1 MMTVYPM
8 NCLQLNLEKG
18 LLPKM
23 HPCSWKGKTYF
34 IFFLSKRYFS
44 QNTLKPKED
53 KKEEKP
59 ATEENPKAEKNEED
73 VDGIDDSKLKTL
85 KKSQKVA
92 EIGGKTDKNKKPK
105 KKSKM
110 KGVKNKALLSFD
122 E

>member
-1 MMTVYPM
+1 MVSM
-8 NCLQLNLEKG
+8 
-18 LLPKM
+18 
-23 HPCSWKGKTYF
+23 
-34 IFFLSKRYFS
+34 
-44 QNTLKPKED
+44 
-53 KKEEKP
+53 
-59 ATEENPKAEKNEED
+59 
-73 VDGIDDSKLKTL
+73 